1 MTHYAFTEEQEEFLE
16 SAAPA
21 RPSLWRYECE
31 RALVHA
37 RKNNELS
44 VSREAIQNMRW
55 YFKRGLINLPP
66 ERNLDQYC
74 TAVHS
79 AGKSTSAQ
87 TSFAT
92 VSRRGKDGEVLIDH
106 LRFIGSDAR
115 AWLLVAYRNA
125 EEIIRHADELLK
137 LCDDLL
143 DPHFEFV
150 LDPPEPTSDPREAAI
165 TPVLDHFSNM
175 TERKI
180 LGVFQMGCGKLV
192 MNESTWWAVG
202 CILEAIRIGLGLRV
216 AIVRNIEIEL
226 SDGQRSSWG
235 KRGDNGKWRNFM
247 NEHRSSASSKDFAL
261 FTLYEATATKV
272 ESELKLLTGLSSHE
286 D

>member
-44 VSREAIQNMRW
+44 VSREAIQNIRW

-74 TAVHS
+74 TAGPAVD
-79 AGKSTSAQ
+79 KSTSAQ

-92 VSRRGKDGEVLIDH
+92 VSRRGKDGKVQIDH

-115 AWLLVAYRNA
+115 AWLLVAYGNA
-125 EEIIRHADELLK
+125 EDIIRHADELLI

-143 DPHFEFV
+143 DPDFEFV
-150 LDPPEPTSDPREAAI
+150 LDPPEPTIDPQEAAI
-165 TPVLDHFSNM
+165 TPLMKHFANM
-175 TERKI
+175 TERQV
-180 LGVFQMGCGKLV
+180 LSVFRVGSGVLRMRTTKLWMAACV
-192 MNESTWWAVG
+192 
-202 CILEAIRIGLGLRV
+202 LEAIRLGLGKQPARV
-216 AIVRNIEIEL
+216 CDVKVVYGTNSVQWRIRSLKGKVQNVMSENCRGANDKSI
-226 SDGQRSSWG
+226 DGY
-235 KRGDNGKWRNFM
+235 DDL
-247 NEHRSSASSKDFAL
+247 H
-261 FTLYEATATKV
+261 
-272 ESELKLLTGLSSHE
+272 SELDPVRKELELLRPHVSTGS
-286 D
+286 

>member
-31 RALVHA
+31 RALVRA
-37 RKNNELS
+37 RKSNELS
-44 VSREAIQNMRW
+44 AARESIQDKRW

-74 TAVHS
+74 TAGPAVD
-79 AGKSTSAQ
+79 KSTSAQ

-92 VSRRGKDGEVLIDH
+92 VSRRGKDGEVQIDH
-106 LRFIGSDAR
+106 LSFIGSDAR

-125 EEIIRHADELLK
+125 EEIIRHADDLLK

-143 DPHFEFV
+143 DPDFEFV
-150 LDPPEPTSDPREAAI
+150 LDPPEPRSDPLEAAI
-165 TPVLDHFSNM
+165 TPILDHFSNM
-175 TERKI
+175 TEREI
-180 LGVFQMGCGKLV
+180 LGVILMGRGKLV
-192 MNESTWWAVG
+192 MNESIWWGVG
-202 CILEAIRIGLGLRV
+202 CILEAIRVGLRLPLTF
-216 AIVRNIEIEL
+216 VRNIEIEL
-226 SDGQRSSWG
+226 SNGERTSWG
-235 KRGDNGKWRNFM
+235 TDSNKGKPRNRM
-247 NEHRSSASSKDFAL
+247 NEHRSSASTKGLAL
-261 FTLYEATATKV
+261 FGMYEATSKKV

-286 D
+286 N